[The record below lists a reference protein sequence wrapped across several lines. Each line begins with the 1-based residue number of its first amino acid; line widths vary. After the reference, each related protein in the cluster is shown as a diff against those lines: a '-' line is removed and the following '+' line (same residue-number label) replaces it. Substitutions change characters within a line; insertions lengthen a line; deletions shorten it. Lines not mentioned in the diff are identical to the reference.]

1 MIVPVFPESVSTVK
15 LAPEASFTSE
25 VLNETLAFVVLN
37 ATALLVV
44 ARRIL
49 SRLAAVYVC
58 APVVL

>member
-1 MIVPVFPESVSTVK
+1 MVPLFPELVSTVK

-44 ARRIL
+44 PTIIL
-49 SRLAAVYVC
+49 SPVAAVYVC